1 MRTEG
6 SSFNKLK
13 PGLSQLGNLSIWS
26 VKMSWKQLVK
36 PKRAPFHLSHN
47 CLASCA
53 HKRLVKSDIL
63 LLAMFIG
70 AVY

>member
-6 SSFNKLK
+6 SNFNKLK
-13 PGLSQLGNLSIWS
+13 PGLGQLGNLSIWS

-36 PKRAPFHLSHN
+36 PKRAPFYLSHYR
-47 CLASCA
+47 LASCA
-53 HKRLVKSDIL
+53 DKRLVKSDFL
-63 LLAMFIG
+63 LLATFIG